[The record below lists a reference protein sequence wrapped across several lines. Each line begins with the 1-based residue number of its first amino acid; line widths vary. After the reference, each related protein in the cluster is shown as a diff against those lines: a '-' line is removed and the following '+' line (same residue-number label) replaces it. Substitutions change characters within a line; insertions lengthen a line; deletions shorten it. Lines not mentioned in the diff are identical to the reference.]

1 MSKISKA
8 SSLCLLLLVFFLFSS
23 RPALSLRGPK
33 LQSSEPKSAQT
44 LMDDSSSMNKINS
57 GNAKSMIASFFSH
70 KFPLKGWPFP
80 KYPPFTMVN
89 PNIATNPSGA
99 QEESA
104 KLPSSPSKDNKDG
117 RNA

>member
-1 MSKISKA
+1 
-8 SSLCLLLLVFFLFSS
+8 
-23 RPALSLRGPK
+23 
-33 LQSSEPKSAQT
+33 
-44 LMDDSSSMNKINS
+44 MDDSSSMNKINS
-57 GNAKSMIASFFSH
+57 GNAKTMIAGFFSH

-80 KYPPFTMVN
+80 KYPPFPMVN

-117 RNA
+117 RNAWRLEFTYLYGFYIGSNKKCTFNN